1 MIKKFIS
8 STTFALVAIAM
19 SAAPISRQQAMS
31 RAQASLAKQGIDINV
46 ASMQAMPLKAQG
58 THATATPAYYVF
70 NSSNSFVI
78 AAGDDRMPEVLGYSD
93 NGTID
98 PNDMPEG
105 LKELLEC
112 YAVQAAHL
120 TGDDGA
126 PVPNGSIS
134 RAPIAPLLT
143 SKWNQSAPF
152 NNLCPVYT
160 GTTRAVTGCVAT
172 AMAQVMYYHK
182 WPTSI
187 SQTIPAYTTKTKG
200 IYMPAL
206 SASGFPSMSAMKDYY
221 FWNDDDASATAVAK
235 LMLYCGQSLEMNYNN
250 SSGAA
255 TANIGSA
262 LYKYFRYGPTAR
274 YLSRE
279 NYTAEE
285 WATIIYSELAAK
297 RPVVYRGSA
306 YSGGGHSF
314 ICDGIDANGLFHINW
329 GWSGKSDGYFL
340 LTNLNPDDQ
349 GAGSSVSDDG
359 YIVGS
364 SMIIGITPENKT
376 ISSLEQTPMYCTD
389 MTPTSASVIRS
400 SSSVS
405 FPSVTL
411 HFGVYS
417 QIATTADLDYGLGL
431 YSPDGARL
439 ATLYSSWFGSLPP
452 NYGLTDDYNISIPA
466 SIPSG
471 TFYIKPICRYHNN
484 GDWMPCSGANI
495 NYWKASIT
503 STKLTITAVGLY
515 GTPSYKVNNVTY
527 NGKMES
533 GRTVEMVANL
543 TNTGTTTYRDLYLL
557 VDGKCTTLA
566 QCPIEPGKTGN
577 ISMHFNAGEARS
589 HTLKLCYDENGNQ
602 TLWQSSISIPQAA
615 ENYLTFNS
623 LSVKNV
629 KSGTSSINDDKL
641 AFTIKVVNSG
651 ETNYNDLII
660 ARIYRRAGSSS
671 GSSVMDV
678 VKNLSLSKGQSTTLS
693 FEFPDLVKN
702 EDYFVNLYYYSY
714 GELTRTNLTGWYT
727 ILGGSNKKG
736 DVDGNGTVDIND
748 TNILINILLGKDTAS
763 KYSGRADVDGNGT
776 IDITDANLLIN
787 ILLGK

>member
-8 STTFALVAIAM
+8 CTLFALVAVAV
-19 SAAPISRQQAMS
+19 SAAPITRQQALN
-31 RAQASLAKQGIDINV
+31 RAQSSLAKQGINITV
-46 ASMQAMPLKAQG
+46 ADMQAMPLKAQG
-58 THATATPAYYVF
+58 THATVAPAYYVF

-78 AAGDDRMPEVLGYSD
+78 AAGDDRMPEVLGYCD

-98 PNDMPEG
+98 PSDMPDG
-105 LKELLEC
+105 LKDLLEC
-112 YAVQAAHL
+112 YEMEMARLA
-120 TGDDGA
+120 GDNDGM
-126 PVPNGSIS
+126 PKPNGSIS
-134 RAPIAPLLT
+134 RAPIAPMVK
-143 SKWNQSAPF
+143 SKWDQGAPF

-182 WPTSI
+182 WPASI
-187 SQTIPAYTTKTKG
+187 SQTIPAYTTRTKG

-221 FWNDDDASATAVAK
+221 FWNDNDASTTAVAK

-250 SSGAA
+250 SSGAS

-340 LTNLNPDDQ
+340 LTNLNPDDH

-405 FPSVTL
+405 FPNVTL

-439 ATLYSSWFGSLPP
+439 ATLYSSWFGSLQP
-452 NYGLTDDYNISIPA
+452 NYGLVDDYNISIPA

-495 NYWKASIT
+495 NYWKANIT

-543 TNTGTTTYRDLYLL
+543 TNTGTTSYRDLYLL

-566 QCPIEPGKTGN
+566 QCAIEPGKTGN
-577 ISMHFNAGEARS
+577 ISMHISAATSGS
-589 HTLKLCYDENGNQ
+589 HTLKLCYDEEGKNI
-602 TLWQSSISIPQAA
+602 LWQSAVYFSAA
-615 ENYLTFNS
+615 PAATLTASS
-623 LSVKNV
+623 LTVKNATSGKINDNKFAFSVKVTNN
-629 KSGTSSINDDKL
+629 GSS
-641 AFTIKVVNSG
+641 T
-651 ETNYNDLII
+651 YNDYIV
-660 ARIYRRAGSSS
+660 ARIHRRVGEKNGSMVSQEIKDVLLAS
-671 GSSVMDV
+671 RGS
-678 VKNLSLSKGQSTTLS
+678 QTLS
-693 FEFPDLVKN
+693 FEFSNLVQN
-702 EDYFVNLYYYSY
+702 EDYFVLLYYYNN
-714 GELTRTNLTGWYT
+714 GQLTSAGGSSFYT
-727 ILGGSNKKG
+727 IMKAPSITG
-736 DVDGNGTVDIND
+736 DVDGNGVVDIND
-748 TNILINILLGKDTAS
+748 LNIILNVILGTANKS
-763 KYSGRADVDGNGT
+763 TYPAANVNGDGVV
-776 IDITDANLLIN
+776 DITDANEVIN
-787 ILLGK
+787 IILKG